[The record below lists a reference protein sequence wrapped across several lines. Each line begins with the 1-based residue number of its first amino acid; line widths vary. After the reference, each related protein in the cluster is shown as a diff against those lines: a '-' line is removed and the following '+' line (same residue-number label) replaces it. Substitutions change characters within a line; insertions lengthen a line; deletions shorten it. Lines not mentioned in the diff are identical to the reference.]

1 MFLPRKD
8 DSVMQ
13 PWLIYL
19 IGIVPFGF
27 FYYALKQRL
36 GTVLF
41 VVLAVIYLV
50 CLRQLAI
57 YLARKLN
64 RAEDSSDVQT

>member
-1 MFLPRKD
+1 LEPKD

-19 IGIVPFGF
+19 IGILPFSF

-36 GTVLF
+36 GMALF

-57 YLARKLN
+57 YLARRLN
-64 RAEDSSDVQT
+64 RAEGSSDAQT